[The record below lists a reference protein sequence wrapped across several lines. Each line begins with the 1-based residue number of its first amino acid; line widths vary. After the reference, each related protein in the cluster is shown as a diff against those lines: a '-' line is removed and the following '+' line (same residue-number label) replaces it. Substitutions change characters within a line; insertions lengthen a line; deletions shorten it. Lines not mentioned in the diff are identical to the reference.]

1 MITVVIFDID
11 GILTDGHLYID
22 SLSNET
28 KRISYDD
35 IDAIF
40 ELKRKGIKIGF
51 VSGEDGSFS
60 SYVRKRFEPDF
71 FIAGCKDKLSW
82 FKELEQ
88 EGSIQRDEACFV
100 GDSLKDAELLEYIYT
115 SYAPADVDP
124 LVKSRAKK
132 ITKATRGNG
141 VVREV
146 VYSVL
151 AQNRQQ
157 ERIIDPIVFS
167 SIDDHLELITS
178 LRNDNELILK
188 INEAAFLIVESLR
201 RGGRLLICGN
211 GGSAADSQ
219 HLATELVSRFY
230 LERKALDAEALT
242 INTSSITAI
251 GNDYDFDRVFSRQV
265 EAKGRAGDVLLG
277 ISTSGNS
284 RNVIQAIDS
293 AKSIG
298 MTTISMTGSNNS
310 SILASCSD
318 VWIGVSSSCTPR
330 IQEAH
335 ILVGHVLCQIIERE
349 LSN

>member
-1 MITVVIFDID
+1 MLTTVIFDID
-11 GILTDGHLYID
+11 GVLTDGNVYID
-22 SLSNET
+22 PAGNET
-28 KRISYDD
+28 KRIAYDD

-40 ELKRKGIKIGF
+40 ELKRRGLKIGF
-51 VSGEDGSFS
+51 VSGEDGGFS
-60 SYVRKRFEPDF
+60 SYVKKRFDPDF
-71 FIAGCKDKLSW
+71 FIAGCKDKLTW
-82 FKELEQ
+82 FKGLE
-88 EGSIQRDEACFV
+88 ETKTVVRNEVCFV
-100 GDSLKDAELLEYIYT
+100 GDSLKDTELLEYIPL

-124 LVKSRAKK
+124 LVKSRATI
-132 ITKATRGNG
+132 ITNANRGNG

-151 AQNRQQ
+151 AQNSQRNR
-157 ERIIDPIVFS
+157 ETDPVIFS
-167 SIDDHLELITS
+167 SIDDHLALITS
-178 LRNDNELILK
+178 LRDDDELIRK
-188 INEAAFLIVESLR
+188 TNDAALLITESLR

-242 INTSSITAI
+242 INTSSLTAI
-251 GNDYDFDRVFSRQV
+251 ANDYEFDRVFSRQV

-284 RNVIQAIDS
+284 SNVIQAINS

-298 MTTISMTGSNNS
+298 MATIAMTGSNS
-310 SILASCSD
+310 LSTMARIAD
-318 VWIGVSSSCTPR
+318 VWIGVPSSDTPR

-335 ILVGHVLCQIIERE
+335 ILIGHILCQIIERA